1 MLEEADKP
9 AGKLS
14 GGLHQRLGLAI
25 LLQPEV
31 PVLLLD
37 EPCLSLDPHW
47 RRRLQALL
55 RAEAAKGRTILL
67 ATHLLAEWEGVADC
81 CLLCEEGCIPG
92 KLDPA
97 NLRSSLLA
105 KPQELVAA

>member
-1 MLEEADKP
+1 MLEGADKP

-14 GGLHQRLGLAI
+14 GGLRQRLGLAI

-37 EPCLSLDPHW
+37 EPGLSLDPHW

-92 KLDPA
+92 KLDAA